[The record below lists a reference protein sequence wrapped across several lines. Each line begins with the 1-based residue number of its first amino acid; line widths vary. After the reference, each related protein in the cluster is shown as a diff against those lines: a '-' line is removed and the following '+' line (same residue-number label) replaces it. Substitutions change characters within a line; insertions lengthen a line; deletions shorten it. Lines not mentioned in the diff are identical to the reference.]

1 MSNHEKQQQMTKSLL
16 PPHGGCGL
24 INRII
29 PELERE
35 NLADKAKNYNVY
47 KISDADLSVFYRM
60 ADGAL
65 SPLTGPMEQDGFH
78 QVLDEEVIERN
89 GEKYAWS
96 IPLAFP
102 IHKSEADKLNKG
114 ETVAVENEKGELVGI
129 LEITDIYPFDKEKY
143 NTTVYGTNR
152 NDHPGACIFNEDPR
166 DYLLGGNIWAFP
178 QPRDPNFGQYML
190 TPVETR
196 NLFRKRGWEKV
207 VAFQTRNALHR
218 AHEYAMV
225 YAAEQLTRE
234 GYFTGT
240 VLNPLVGATKSDDI
254 PADVRMR
261 TYEALIEGRWIGY
274 GDKDEEL
281 WQNRGYDLDDEM
293 LLIGLDMK
301 MFYAGPKEAVMHAI
315 YRQNYGFTN
324 IVIGR
329 KHADAPFDDGT
340 PIWGDF
346 DAHHKFDELNGK
358 LEIEP
363 VKVGFAAFFKE
374 LNRVGLISEFQP
386 KGYQSVSISGKE
398 VRNKLKNG
406 EDVDERILR
415 KPVGDILK
423 AYLTSKEKEN
433 TTEKKKSTNV
443 VWHDTVVTKQ
453 ERERKNGH
461 KGVVVWLTGLS
472 GCGKSTIATELE
484 KKLFEMNTNVFI
496 LDGDNVR
503 HGLNGDLGFSPE
515 DREENIR
522 RIGEVAHLFAEAGV
536 IAITSFI
543 SPYKK
548 DRDRARN
555 LNEKGDFIEVHVT
568 APLSI
573 CEERDPKGLYKKA
586 RNGTI
591 PEFTGISAPYEEPE
605 NPEITIETDKL
616 NVQQSVDKII
626 DYFKKNGVLF

>member
-1 MSNHEKQQQMTKSLL
+1 MKDTLIA
-16 PPHGGCGL
+16 PHGGCGL
-24 INRII
+24 INRTI

-35 NLADKAKNYNVY
+35 RLANEIKNYNVY
-47 KISDADLSVFYRM
+47 RISNGDLSIFYRI

-65 SPLTGPMEQDGFH
+65 SPLKGPMSKEEFH

-89 GEKYAWS
+89 GEKYAWT

-102 IHKSEADKLNKG
+102 VYKEEADKLKEG
-114 ETVAVENEKGELVGI
+114 ETVAVENENGELVGT

-143 NTTVYGTNR
+143 NNSVYGTNR
-152 NDHPGACIFNEDPR
+152 NDHPGSRIFNEDPR

-178 QPRDPNFGQYML
+178 QPRNSNFGHVML
-190 TPVETR
+190 NPTETR
-196 NLFRKRGWEKV
+196 NLFRERGWEKV

-234 GYFTGT
+234 GYYTGT
-240 VLNPLVGATKSDDI
+240 VLNPLVGVTKSDDI

-261 TYEALIEGRWIGY
+261 TYEALIDGRWIGY

-281 WQNRGYDLDDEM
+281 WQSKGYDLDDEM

-301 MFYAGPKEAVMHAI
+301 MFYAGPKEAVMHSI

-329 KHADAPFDDGT
+329 KHADAPYDDGSA
-340 PIWGDF
+340 IWGDF
-346 DAHHKFDELNGK
+346 DAHEKFDQLNGK
-358 LEIEP
+358 LKIEP
-363 VKVGFAAFFKE
+363 VRVGFAAFFKE
-374 LNRVGLISEFQP
+374 INRVGMISEFQP

-398 VRNKLKNG
+398 VRRKLKEG
-406 EDVDERILR
+406 EDVDERIMR
-415 KPVGDILK
+415 KPVADILK
-423 AYLTSKEKEN
+423 EYLSSDDKTGQADR
-433 TTEKKKSTNV
+433 KKSTNV
-443 VWHDTVVTKQ
+443 VWHDSVISK
-453 ERERKNGH
+453 ERREKKNGH

-472 GCGKSTIATELE
+472 GCGKSTIANALQ
-484 KKLFEMNTNVFI
+484 KRLFEMGTNVFI

-522 RIGEVAHLFAEAGV
+522 RIGEVAHLFAESGT
-536 IAITSFI
+536 IAVTSFI
-543 SPYKK
+543 SPYRQ
-548 DRDRARN
+548 DRDKARN
-555 LNEKGDFIEVHVT
+555 LNEEGDFIEIHVT

-573 CEERDPKGLYKKA
+573 CESRDPKGLYKKA
-586 RNGTI
+586 RDGVI
-591 PEFTGISAPYEEPE
+591 SEFTGISAPYEEPE
-605 NPEITIETDKL
+605 NPEITLETDKL
-616 NVQQSVDKII
+616 SVEESVDKII
-626 DYFKKNGVLF
+626 DYFKKNDIIF

>member
-1 MSNHEKQQQMTKSLL
+1 MKHSLL

-24 INRII
+24 INRIV

-35 NLADKAKNYNVY
+35 NLMHEVKDYQIY
-47 KISDADLSVFYRM
+47 QISNSDLSIFYRM

-65 SPLTGPMEQDGFH
+65 SPLTGPMDEKIFNR
-78 QVLDEEVIERN
+78 VLDEEVIESH
-89 GEKYAWS
+89 GEQYAWS

-102 IHKSEADKLNKG
+102 IHKSDAEKLSKG
-114 ETVAVENEKGELVGI
+114 ETVAVENENGEFVGT
-129 LEITDIYPFDKEKY
+129 LEITDIYPFDKKKY
-143 NTTVYGTNR
+143 NETVYGTNR
-152 NDHPGACIFNEDPR
+152 NDHPGARIFNEDPR
-166 DYLLGGNIWAFP
+166 DYLLGGEIWAFP
-178 QPRDPNFGQYML
+178 QPKDPGFGRYML
-190 TPVETR
+190 TPAETR
-196 NLFRKRGWEKV
+196 NLFTKRRWEKV

-225 YAAEQLTRE
+225 YAAEQLTKE

-254 PADVRMR
+254 PADVRMK
-261 TYEALIEGRWIGY
+261 TYEALIEGKWIGY

-281 WQNRGYDLDDEM
+281 WQSKGYDLDDEM

-346 DAHHKFDELNGK
+346 NAHQKFDQLNGK
-358 LEIEP
+358 LEIQP
-363 VKVGFAAFFKE
+363 VKVGFAAYFKE
-374 LNRVGLISEFQP
+374 INRVGLISEFQP

-398 VRNKLKNG
+398 VRKKLKNG

-423 AYLTSKEKEN
+423 AYLSSNGEASVED
-433 TTEKKKSTNV
+433 KKKSTNV
-443 VWHDTVVTKQ
+443 VWHDTVISKK
-453 ERERKNGH
+453 EREKKNSH

-484 KKLFEMNTNVFI
+484 KKLFDMHAHVFI

-543 SPYKK
+543 SPYRK

-555 LNEKGDFIEVHVT
+555 LNEKGDFIEIHVT

-573 CEERDPKGLYKKA
+573 CEKRDPKGLYKKA
-586 RNGTI
+586 RQGVI

-605 NPEITIETDKL
+605 NAEITIETDKL
-616 NVQQSVDKII
+616 SVEESVDKII
-626 DYFKKNGVLF
+626 GYFHNHKVLF